1 MGLFDNF
8 KNTINSRSNKEDINT
23 SLLNNSDYYSRKSS
37 PVPINSTNIRN
48 IPVQQTQ
55 PIQQTQQTQQTQPD
69 KISADVAEFNKKV
82 QKLQVLKKQGI
93 LDDREYEEA
102 RQKLMKQVTGLL

>member
-48 IPVQQTQ
+48 TPVQQTQ
-55 PIQQTQQTQQTQPD
+55 PIQQTQQTQPTQPD

>member
-8 KNTINSRSNKEDINT
+8 KNNINSRSNKEDINT
-23 SLLNNSDYYSRKSS
+23 SLLNNSDDSYSRTSS

-48 IPVQQTQ
+48 TSV
-55 PIQQTQQTQQTQPD
+55 QQTQQTQQSIYD
-69 KISADVAEFNKKV
+69 KVSADVEEFNKKV

-93 LDDREYEEA
+93 LDDNEYEEA
-102 RQKLMKQVTGLL
+102 RQKLMKQVTGSL

>member
-48 IPVQQTQ
+48 TPVQQTQ
-55 PIQQTQQTQQTQPD
+55 PIQQTQQTQPD

-93 LDDREYEEA
+93 LDDSEYEEA

>member
-8 KNTINSRSNKEDINT
+8 KNNINSRSNKEDINT

-37 PVPINSTNIRN
+37 PVPINSTNISN
-48 IPVQQTQ
+48 TPVQQTQ
-55 PIQQTQQTQQTQPD
+55 PIQQIQPD
-69 KISADVAEFNKKV
+69 KISADVEEFNKKV

-93 LDDREYEEA
+93 LDDNEYEEA

>member
-1 MGLFDNF
+1 MIIIVEKVHQYLLTVQIFV
-8 KNTINSRSNKEDINT
+8 IHLYNKHNQY
-23 SLLNNSDYYSRKSS
+23 NK
-37 PVPINSTNIRN
+37 
-48 IPVQQTQ
+48 QQ
-55 PIQQTQQTQQTQPD
+55 QQQQTQQTQPD

-93 LDDREYEEA
+93 LDDSEYEEA

>member
-8 KNTINSRSNKEDINT
+8 KNNINSRSNKEDINT

-37 PVPINSTNIRN
+37 PVPINSTNISN
-48 IPVQQTQ
+48 TPV
-55 PIQQTQQTQQTQPD
+55 QQTQQTQQSIYD
-69 KISADVAEFNKKV
+69 KVSADVEEFNKKV

-93 LDDREYEEA
+93 LDDNEYEEA

>member
-8 KNTINSRSNKEDINT
+8 KNNINSRSNKEDINT

-37 PVPINSTNIRN
+37 PVPINSTNISN
-48 IPVQQTQ
+48 TPVQQTQ
-55 PIQQTQQTQQTQPD
+55 PIQQSISD
-69 KISADVAEFNKKV
+69 KVSADVEEFNKKV

-93 LDDREYEEA
+93 LDDNEYEEA
-102 RQKLMKQVTGLL
+102 RQKLMKQVTGSL